1 MLQCSMVVCDCVCG
15 NVPVHLL
22 VNYNMCP
29 MYHLLF
35 ITEIIYL
42 KPRSFFLQLK
52 CFKKDRKISNDKVEE
67 ESEEIRK
74 IKKVSSN
81 ILHGIFSAL
90 P

>member
-1 MLQCSMVVCDCVCG
+1 
-15 NVPVHLL
+15 
-22 VNYNMCP
+22 

-74 IKKVSSN
+74 IKKVSSK